1 MSQHGA
7 TDYVI
12 EVDKLSK
19 QFGDFTAVDNLT
31 MKIPRGY
38 VYGFL
43 GPNGSGKTT
52 AIRMM
57 CGLLTPTAGNVKVLG
72 LAVPEDAEQVRRH
85 VGYMTQRFSLYEDMT
100 INENL
105 QFLGRVNG
113 IDKNILQQRIDEVL
127 TTLRLIEFRHAIV
140 GPMSGGQKRRLALT
154 AALLKAPQLLI
165 LDEPTSEVDPNTRRE
180 MWEILFQLADQGTT
194 VLVSTHLMDEAERC
208 HSLTIMDNGKM
219 VADGDTQ
226 TLKQDINATVY
237 LVKGNDTPRLRPL
250 LLAHDDITAVTQVGL
265 NLRLLVDRQSDMT
278 LADLAAL
285 VGPDYQLNQTEAS
298 MEDVFVIATRGDR

>member
-1 MSQHGA
+1 
-7 TDYVI
+7 
-12 EVDKLSK
+12 
-19 QFGDFTAVDNLT
+19 
-31 MKIPRGY
+31 
-38 VYGFL
+38 
-43 GPNGSGKTT
+43 
-52 AIRMM
+52 
-57 CGLLTPTAGNVKVLG
+57 
-72 LAVPEDAEQVRRH
+72 
-85 VGYMTQRFSLYEDMT
+85 MTQRFSLYEDMT

-250 LLAHDDITAVTQVGL
+250 LLAHDDINAVTQVGL
-265 NLRLLVDRQSDMT
+265 NLRLLVDHQSDMT

-298 MEDVFVIATRGDR
+298 MEDVFVIATRGAP

>member
-1 MSQHGA
+1 MSVA
-7 TDYVI
+7 ASPEYVI
-12 EVDKLSK
+12 EVENLSK
-19 QFGDFTAVDNLT
+19 KFGDFTAVDNLT

-57 CGLLTPTAGNVKVLG
+57 CGLLTPTEGRVKVLG
-72 LAVPEDAEQVRRH
+72 MAVPKDAEQVRLQ

-100 INENL
+100 ISENL

-113 IDKNILQQRIDEVL
+113 IDKKQLQQRIDEVL
-127 TTLRLIEFRHAIV
+127 ATFRLLEFRHAIV
-140 GPMSGGQKRRLALT
+140 GPMSGGQKRRLAL
-154 AALLKAPQLLI
+154 AAAILKSPKLLI

-208 HSLTIMDNGKM
+208 HYLTIMDNGKM

-226 TLKQDINATVY
+226 TLKHNINAAVY
-237 LVKGNDTPRLRPL
+237 LIKGDNTPGLRPL
-250 LLAHDDITAVTQVGL
+250 LLAHDDIDAVTQVGL
-265 NLRLLVDRQSDMT
+265 DLRLLVDKQSTMD
-278 LADLAAL
+278 ACDVQAL
-285 VGPDYQLNQTEAS
+285 IGNDYRVDSIPAS
-298 MEDVFVIATRGDR
+298 MEDVFVIATRGDG